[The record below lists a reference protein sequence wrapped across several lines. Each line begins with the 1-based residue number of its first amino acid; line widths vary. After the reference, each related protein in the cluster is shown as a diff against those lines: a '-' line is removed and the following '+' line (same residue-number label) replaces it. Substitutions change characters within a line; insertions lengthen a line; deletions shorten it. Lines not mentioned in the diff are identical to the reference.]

1 MRYLI
6 LLPLLILPLVLTAC
20 DGVADEPD
28 VPEATFEAT
37 LQGAVDA
44 RLEGEAWLFDSAFG
58 LPLFDDDLDSLFQ
71 TFASTTIMLDAIT
84 DDGALHGIMLNFS
97 GNGPPTPGTY
107 ALNQAVPEADSL
119 SGPFFPYGQTSATSP
134 FATYTVTKADRYI
147 TYALTSGTVEIIA
160 ASGEAIKGALT
171 MEADRV
177 YVFTDEDL
185 EVPTWSPFPGRPGR
199 PLFEPES
206 EDLKTPLRL
215 TGSFSAKLTRP
226 DRWVR

>member
-20 DGVADEPD
+20 DGVTDEPD
-28 VPEATFEAT
+28 VSEATFEAT

-44 RLEGEAWLFDSAFG
+44 RLEGEAWLFNSAFG
-58 LPLFDDDLDSLFQ
+58 LSPFGDDLDSLFQ
-71 TFASTTIMLDAIT
+71 AFASTTIMLDAVV
-84 DDGALHGIMLNFS
+84 DDGALHGIMLNFF
-97 GNGPPTPGTY
+97 GDEPPAPGTY
-107 ALNQAVPEADSL
+107 ALNQSVPEADSL
-119 SGPFFPYGQTSATSP
+119 SGFFFPYGQTSAASP
-134 FATYTVTKADRYI
+134 FATYTVTEADRHI
-147 TYALTSGTVEIIA
+147 TYALTAGTVEITA
-160 ASGEAIKGALT
+160 ASGEAIRGALT
-171 MEADRV
+171 MEADRI
-177 YVFTDEDL
+177 YVFTNEDL

-226 DRWVR
+226 DRRPR